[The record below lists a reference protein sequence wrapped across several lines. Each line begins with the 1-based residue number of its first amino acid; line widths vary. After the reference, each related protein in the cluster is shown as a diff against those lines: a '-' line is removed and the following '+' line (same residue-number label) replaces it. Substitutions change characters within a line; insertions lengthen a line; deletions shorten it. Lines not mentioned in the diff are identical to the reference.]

1 MEYRSCLTN
10 YIKYTTLNVLGM
22 IGLSC
27 YILADTFFVSKGLGA
42 QGLAALNLAIPFYSF
57 IHGSGLMLGMGG
69 ATRYSIATSQGRHQE
84 GNLFFTNTLWIGL
97 GLACVFLCCGLFF
110 TGPMARLA
118 GANEDIFQMTQTY
131 LRVILLFSP
140 MFILNDILIAF
151 VRNDGQPRIAMLAML
166 AGSLSNIFLDYLL
179 IFPFQLGIFGAAFAT
194 GLAPVISMG
203 VLSTHLL
210 GSRRGFSVKTGKP
223 PLKNSSKVL
232 AAGFPSLVT
241 EVSSGLVIM
250 IFNLILLGLEG
261 NVGVAAYGVIAN
273 LSLVVVAIFTGIAQG
288 IQPLL
293 SQAYGR
299 QDLQGIQWTMKF
311 AAVSILLL
319 SILIYGAVWMGAEP
333 VAAVFNSEGNPQMQQ
348 IAVEGLRLYFI
359 AAFFVSVNIILSVFF
374 TSTENPLPA
383 HIVSILRG
391 FVVIVPMAFFLSW
404 ILGVRGVWLA
414 FPLTELL
421 VALVSIGFLIQRT
434 RVWNQGGGL
443 TSK

>member
-203 VLSTHLL
+203 VLSTQFFWVW
-210 GSRRGFSVKTGKP
+210 RGMWG
-223 PLKNSSKVL
+223 
-232 AAGFPSLVT
+232 
-241 EVSSGLVIM
+241 
-250 IFNLILLGLEG
+250 
-261 NVGVAAYGVIAN
+261 
-273 LSLVVVAIFTGIAQG
+273 
-288 IQPLL
+288 
-293 SQAYGR
+293 
-299 QDLQGIQWTMKF
+299 
-311 AAVSILLL
+311 
-319 SILIYGAVWMGAEP
+319 
-333 VAAVFNSEGNPQMQQ
+333 
-348 IAVEGLRLYFI
+348 
-359 AAFFVSVNIILSVFF
+359 
-374 TSTENPLPA
+374 
-383 HIVSILRG
+383 
-391 FVVIVPMAFFLSW
+391 
-404 ILGVRGVWLA
+404 
-414 FPLTELL
+414 
-421 VALVSIGFLIQRT
+421 
-434 RVWNQGGGL
+434 
-443 TSK
+443 

>member
-1 MEYRSCLTN
+1 
-10 YIKYTTLNVLGM
+10 
-22 IGLSC
+22 
-27 YILADTFFVSKGLGA
+27 
-42 QGLAALNLAIPFYSF
+42 
-57 IHGSGLMLGMGG
+57 
-69 ATRYSIATSQGRHQE
+69 
-84 GNLFFTNTLWIGL
+84 
-97 GLACVFLCCGLFF
+97 
-110 TGPMARLA
+110 
-118 GANEDIFQMTQTY
+118 
-131 LRVILLFSP
+131 
-140 MFILNDILIAF
+140 
-151 VRNDGQPRIAMLAML
+151 
-166 AGSLSNIFLDYLL
+166 
-179 IFPFQLGIFGAAFAT
+179 
-194 GLAPVISMG
+194 
-203 VLSTHLL
+203 
-210 GSRRGFSVKTGKP
+210 
-223 PLKNSSKVL
+223 
-232 AAGFPSLVT
+232 
-241 EVSSGLVIM
+241 M

-421 VALVSIGFLIQRT
+421 VALVSIGFLIQRA

>member
-1 MEYRSCLTN
+1 
-10 YIKYTTLNVLGM
+10 
-22 IGLSC
+22 
-27 YILADTFFVSKGLGA
+27 
-42 QGLAALNLAIPFYSF
+42 
-57 IHGSGLMLGMGG
+57 
-69 ATRYSIATSQGRHQE
+69 
-84 GNLFFTNTLWIGL
+84 
-97 GLACVFLCCGLFF
+97 
-110 TGPMARLA
+110 
-118 GANEDIFQMTQTY
+118 
-131 LRVILLFSP
+131 
-140 MFILNDILIAF
+140 
-151 VRNDGQPRIAMLAML
+151 
-166 AGSLSNIFLDYLL
+166 
-179 IFPFQLGIFGAAFAT
+179 
-194 GLAPVISMG
+194 
-203 VLSTHLL
+203 
-210 GSRRGFSVKTGKP
+210 
-223 PLKNSSKVL
+223 
-232 AAGFPSLVT
+232 
-241 EVSSGLVIM
+241 
-250 IFNLILLGLEG
+250 
-261 NVGVAAYGVIAN
+261 
-273 LSLVVVAIFTGIAQG
+273 
-288 IQPLL
+288 
-293 SQAYGR
+293 
-299 QDLQGIQWTMKF
+299 MKF